1 MGLLTGSDNEMWG
14 LHMKTIK
21 KLKDNIGKVA
31 GSALLVGAT
40 LTAGAAAVSAQD
52 NGSSGDLGDYPAPFV
67 NEDGEVDTTV
77 VVGETAEDGNPVSTA
92 DVVSAVEIA
101 GSLGAAAF
109 TEEEVNVDVETSG
122 AVAGWSAT
130 NGVTLDRRNSPIF
143 FGQDIDSEENR
154 LDDQDLDVLAETTF
168 QSEDSEEVDVEHDVR
183 VGNQE
188 QRFDS
193 DRGDVDDPVLHV
205 TNPTSPSV
213 SGETYLMQAE
223 VDFSETVDFVE
234 AGTNDDSPSDDADE
248 YIEDG
253 ETIEMFGQDFEF
265 SDESTTDELV
275 FYGSSESFTIGTDE
289 EPETVTV
296 DGEDHEFDVSYV
308 PSAEDEDATVT
319 VDGDTQAVTVGD
331 TIDFDG
337 TEVRVTDFYKR
348 SGDEGLGSVEFSI
361 GSDEVTI
368 DDSGDVEVG
377 GDSLDRV
384 DANVIS
390 ADSDDSFDAVDGI
403 EFAFGAEDSDE
414 NMVEAGGM
422 YEDPLFGLQFHYG
435 GLSGDVVENPA
446 DVFEVD
452 AEDDDNVEFTVTS
465 EGEEATVQL
474 GEAVDSGF
482 TFGPDDGDETYAQ
495 YENQVITEDDR
506 TVLNANEEA
515 GLYEVTNID
524 DTSLQDAQDGSNSG
538 FDDETVSVTLQN
550 VVTGETVTVEEEG
563 LDFNSGGD
571 EEFDS
576 TSRSYEFV
584 ELEAESIE
592 GKDFNVYFH
601 GDAPGFTNDGE
612 SAVSFQRTTADPG
625 HVQLYPHMYSDTD
638 AAVAFDAPGAV
649 DLADVVDVTADEFAD
664 GVGNDATFTESD
676 GEQTTVSL
684 TGGASSATVE
694 LRTSEGGT
702 AHETV
707 TVSSGSGTY
716 SASGSD
722 SIEEVSV
729 TGADGTVES
738 VTLDS
743 SASTSATFSVGTSPV
758 TRTLD
763 LPSGVASNDAE
774 AVVEFSDTGASVSQ
788 VASLSGF
795 VQYELE
801 THNGAETTL
810 DPSEVTIAGSYNEA
824 NDDSDLSDGLD
835 NDAQDSGDNSA
846 AVLVTQPEDD
856 DDNEAAYVVEGF
868 ADDGSQGVQ
877 VDYFGETRQ
886 SADLD
891 DQDVTASYDYFG
903 GYSLLDTEDSDV
915 DNFVLHLPNGQSSS
929 GLAVTGAG
937 GSLSADGGSSS
948 ASGSAMSESAT
959 GSYADVALDNELE
972 GSDRTASNLILV
984 GGPSVNSLVGELV
997 DENQTMPASDYTEG
1011 EGMVQMVDGF
1021 GDHSALIVAGHS
1033 GEDTR
1038 AAGEFLADYRNN
1050 QEAMAGQSQ
1059 VTVSTETGQVVE

>member
-1 MGLLTGSDNEMWG
+1 
-14 LHMKTIK
+14 MKTIK

-109 TEEEVNVDVETSG
+109 TEEEVNVDVETTG

-168 QSEDSEEVDVEHDVR
+168 QSEDNEDVDVEHDVR
-183 VGNQE
+183 VGTQS

-213 SGETYLMQAE
+213 SSETYLMQAE
-223 VDFSETVDFVE
+223 VEFSDTIDFVE
-234 AGTNDDSPSDDADE
+234 AGTDDSSPADGADE

-253 ETIEMFGQDFEF
+253 ETIDMFGQDFEF

-275 FYGSSESFTIGTDE
+275 FYGSSESFTIGTNE
-289 EPETVTV
+289 EAETVTV

-308 PSAEDEDATVT
+308 PSSESEDATVT
-319 VDGDTQAVTVGD
+319 VDGDTQGVAVGD
-331 TIDFDG
+331 TINFGD

-348 SGDEGLGSVEFSI
+348 SGEEGLGSVEFSI

-368 DDSGDVEVG
+368 GNSGDVEVG
-377 GDSLDRV
+377 GETLDRV
-384 DANVIS
+384 DANVVT
-390 ADSDDSFDAVDGI
+390 DDDFETVDGI

-414 NMVEAGGM
+414 NMVAAGET

-452 AEDDDNVEFTVTS
+452 AEDDDNVDFTFTAG
-465 EGEEATVQL
+465 GEETTLQL
-474 GEAVDSGF
+474 GEVDGSSF
-482 TFGPDDGDETYAQ
+482 SFGPDTDETIAQ
-495 YENQVITEDDR
+495 YEGQEITEDDY

-515 GLYEVTNID
+515 DMYQVVNVD
-524 DTSLQDAQDGSNSG
+524 DTDVDDASGGSSG
-538 FDDETVSVTLQN
+538 ANDESVTVELEN
-550 VVTGETVTVEEEG
+550 VVTGETVEVEEDG
-563 LDFNSGGD
+563 LDLTNGGD
-571 EEFDS
+571 DWSDDS
-576 TSRSYEFV
+576 ETEV
-584 ELEAESIE
+584 TLTGESIE
-592 GKDFNVYFH
+592 GKDYDVTFYG
-601 GDAPGFTNDGE
+601 GDT
-612 SAVSFQRTTADPG
+612 VSFERTSGDTG
-625 HVQLYPHMYSDTD
+625 TQLWPHMYSDTD
-638 AAVAFDAPGAV
+638 AAFAIDAPTEV
-649 DLADVVDVTADEFAD
+649 DLTNV
-664 GVGNDATFTESD
+664 FTVSD
-676 GEQTTVSL
+676 GDFDSEGQSL
-684 TGGASSATVE
+684 DSSVASDGASSTDADEVSVEATVTGDTPTQGTVRLYDSSGEVGTVPVADAIGGQNNVALSSTTTVTRVE
-694 LRTSEGGT
+694 LTGTDGG
-702 AHETV
+702 AGDVTV
-707 TVSSGSGTY
+707 TVDSDDESSSG
-716 SASGSD
+716 D
-722 SIEEVSV
+722 
-729 TGADGTVES
+729 TG
-738 VTLDS
+738 
-743 SASTSATFSVGTSPV
+743 SATVSPV
-758 TRTLD
+758 ATREAGI
-763 LPSGVASNDAE
+763 PSGVASNDATATVTYTDE
-774 AVVEFSDTGASVSQ
+774 EVVSDVSPDQ
-788 VASLSGF
+788 AF
-795 VQYELE
+795 VQY
-801 THNGAETTL
+801 
-810 DPSEVTIAGSYNEA
+810 DISVGS
-824 NDDSDLSDGLD
+824 NDDVDLAGRTT
-835 NDAQDSGDNSA
+835 GDNQA
-846 AVLVTQPEDD
+846 AVLALQPEDD
-856 DDNEAAYVVEGF
+856 NDDENGYVIEAY
-868 ADDGSQGVQ
+868 ADDGG
-877 VDYFGETRQ
+877 
-886 SADLD
+886 
-891 DQDVTASYDYFG
+891 QDVSRTYLGDAADYQTADMDDEDINAGYDFYG
-903 GYSLLDTEDSDV
+903 AYSMLDEEDSDTDV
-915 DNFVLHLPNGQSSS
+915 FTLHLPAGQSSA
-929 GLAVTGAG
+929 GLAVTGAE

-1021 GDHSALIVAGHS
+1021 GDHSALVVAGHS